1 MPRLFQIPFFKK
13 KTNYKGPPIITENK
27 RGRIW
32 KDRLGHIIKR
42 KGKFKGTDMSHIH
55 FFCHVCGRIE
65 GKDGI
70 DSGLKN

>member
-1 MPRLFQIPFFKK
+1 MPHFFKK
-13 KTNYKGPPIITENK
+13 KEKYKGPPIITENK

-42 KGKFKGTDMSHIH
+42 KGKFKGTDMSSIH
-55 FFCHVCGRIE
+55 FFCHTCGRIE

-70 DSGLKN
+70 DSGLR